1 MKVLVT
7 GATGLLGNNVVRQL
21 VERGDEV
28 TVLVRASSDSRPL
41 AELPVH
47 RVVGDVTDEESVKR
61 AAADVD
67 AIIHTAAHIHIG
79 WTQWETGRR
88 VNVEGSRN
96 VARAARERGVRLV
109 YVSTVDTFGVGT
121 IDEPADET
129 SPREGKPNCC
139 YVATKREAEQAV
151 QQMVAEGLDAVI
163 VNPGFMLGPWDWKP
177 SSGRMLLEV
186 ATRAPF
192 ATPSGGCSVCD
203 SRDVASGILSAI
215 ERGQA
220 GRNYILAG
228 ENIRYFELWSL
239 MSEVTG
245 RRPPVFRMRAVAPFI
260 GGTAGDFWTKVSGR
274 EPTLNS
280 ALVRMSR
287 LTHYYSSQRA
297 IDELGYSPRPPRES
311 ITAAWQWFQQH
322 GYVHHVADAA

>member
-151 QQMVAEGLDAVI
+151 QQMVAEGLDA
-163 VNPGFMLGPWDWKP
+163 
-177 SSGRMLLEV
+177 
-186 ATRAPF
+186 
-192 ATPSGGCSVCD
+192 
-203 SRDVASGILSAI
+203 
-215 ERGQA
+215 
-220 GRNYILAG
+220 
-228 ENIRYFELWSL
+228 
-239 MSEVTG
+239 
-245 RRPPVFRMRAVAPFI
+245 
-260 GGTAGDFWTKVSGR
+260 
-274 EPTLNS
+274 
-280 ALVRMSR
+280 
-287 LTHYYSSQRA
+287 
-297 IDELGYSPRPPRES
+297 
-311 ITAAWQWFQQH
+311 
-322 GYVHHVADAA
+322 

>member
-21 VERGDEV
+21 IDRGDEV

-47 RVVGDVTDEESVKR
+47 REVGDVTDAESVKR

-139 YVATKREAEQAV
+139 YVATKRESNKRSSRWSPKAGRGDRQS
-151 QQMVAEGLDAVI
+151 GLHA
-163 VNPGFMLGPWDWKP
+163 GPVGLEALVGLNVVRGRHA
-177 SSGRMLLEV
+177 SSVRDSFRRCSGS
-186 ATRAPF
+186 RA
-192 ATPSGGCSVCD
+192 
-203 SRDVASGILSAI
+203 RDVTCGILSAI
-215 ERGQA
+215 ERGQGPHLHSA
-220 GRNYILAG
+220 GQNTPAAL
-228 ENIRYFELWSL
+228 NC
-239 MSEVTG
+239 G
-245 RRPPVFRMRAVAPFI
+245 R
-260 GGTAGDFWTKVSGR
+260 
-274 EPTLNS
+274 
-280 ALVRMSR
+280 
-287 LTHYYSSQRA
+287 
-297 IDELGYSPRPPRES
+297 
-311 ITAAWQWFQQH
+311 
-322 GYVHHVADAA
+322 